1 MIKARLAEVDLGSER
16 RRAARQPVEL
26 DAQVREMG
34 AEGTEARIL
43 NLSEQGFMA
52 QAPLGEFEV
61 GTRIWLILP
70 GRERASAVVRWT
82 AGDKLGAEFAERV
95 EVSALTA

>member
-16 RRAARQPVEL
+16 RRVARQPVDLEG
-26 DAQVREMG
+26 QVREMG
-34 AEGTEARIL
+34 EEGFEARIL
-43 NLSEQGFMA
+43 NISEQGFMA
-52 QAPLGEFEV
+52 EAPLGDFEV

-70 GRERASAVVRWT
+70 GRDRASAVVKWI
-82 AGDKLGAEFAERV
+82 AGTKLGAEFAEPV

>member
-16 RRAARQPVEL
+16 RREARQPVEL
-26 DAQVREMG
+26 EAHVREMG
-34 AEGTEARIL
+34 EEGTEARIL
-43 NLSEQGFMA
+43 NLSPQGFMA
-52 QAPLGEFEV
+52 EAPLGEFEV

-70 GRERASAVVRWT
+70 GRERASAVVRWI
-82 AGDKLGAEFAERV
+82 AGTKLGAEFAEPV